1 MTTSFT
7 PSHTTTQTDVFT
19 QFDIITLLDLLK
31 KSQERCEAAENKIL
45 ELQEKL
51 NELETLDKQASLI
64 NNNTIPFVLRPTQD
78 NSEGFSISKIPLAKI
93 FKLDNK
99 AIREVKKTFGLLLD
113 NKNIPKTYTIS
124 KIDPLMIKKWLAIL
138 HSQYKHYFG
147 ENMWAY
153 EECMKQVMQDRAYY
167 YKYTGL
173 SAKKKQKKHPK
184 FYFH

>member
-153 EECMKQVMQDRAYY
+153 EECMKQVMQDRGHADTDTEDNNSDNQRNYE
-167 YKYTGL
+167 KT
-173 SAKKKQKKHPK
+173 S
-184 FYFH
+184 